1 MSDET
6 QPQTDKTAAAA
17 KAGAGPIGLDS
28 RGMRLMRA
36 ATYAS
41 VTAALIL
48 IFVKFA
54 AWTMTE
60 SVSLL
65 STLIDSMLDALASIV
80 NLVAVHHALQ
90 PADREHRFG
99 HGKAEPLAGLAQAAF
114 ICGSGGFLLLQAGER
129 LIHPRPVVNTE
140 IGYAVMV
147 FSIVVTVAL
156 VLFQRYVVRQSG
168 SVAISADS
176 LHYQTDVMING
187 SVILSLFIVSEF
199 GITIADPLFAVAIA
213 GYIVIGALTIG
224 KQALDMLMDRE
235 LADED
240 RGRIREIVVAHTEVR
255 GMHDLRTRSSGTD
268 LFIQMHLELD
278 PEITLARAHSITE
291 QVTRDLLA
299 VYPNA
304 QIIIH
309 EDPEGLMEE
318 RAVFK

>member
-1 MSDET
+1 
-6 QPQTDKTAAAA
+6 
-17 KAGAGPIGLDS
+17 
-28 RGMRLMRA
+28 MRLMRA